1 MTESI
6 YKAQAKRLADYLSRV
21 HGVKLKYASMLEAV
35 ASMHGQADWN
45 TLVASAPRVSTGI
58 SEHSPVPTPLGAAP
72 SPYASLPDSA
82 QSFNVLFTVYME
94 SLVRHGST
102 GAHIIPSSGGP
113 QVFVRRDGV
122 RMPWAPEFATNIAA
136 FTAEIRRRAG
146 LLCPPGEEFGTG
158 QFVWV
163 NGADQWQVRV
173 DVAQG
178 MGTAPSTIVRWTN
191 QSVPAMALE
200 NLGMTHVEQWRRS
213 ITSSPGLYLVVGPT
227 SSGCRTTL
235 EASGQYLRSTGR
247 SVFDYRQV
255 RDDPAL
261 APGARAGIALR
272 HDFEVILFGEI
283 RDADAARDAI
293 QMAEAGIVVIATMHA
308 SSVNSALRR
317 LADCDIEDAITGH
330 LIKAILVQR
339 LMRIVCQTCS
349 GAGCEHC
356 RQSGYSGRTMVSE
369 CVTATPTQSVRSQV
383 GLDRE
388 APRLIDD
395 AIAKCRTGVTD
406 ARELER
412 IFGSQMVLEHL
423 AGEPL

>member
-1 MTESI
+1 MTDSI
-6 YKAQAKRLADYLSRV
+6 YKAQATRLADYLSRV
-21 HGVKLKYASMLEAV
+21 HGVKLKRASMLEAV
-35 ASMHGQADWN
+35 AHLHGQPDWN
-45 TLVASAPRVSTGI
+45 TLVASGPRNSAATVRDI
-58 SEHSPVPTPLGAAP
+58 AAP
-72 SPYASLPDSA
+72 ARPAAPDASVMLPASA
-82 QSFNVLFTVYME
+82 QSHNVLFTQYME

-102 GAHIIPSSGGP
+102 GAHIVPSSGGI

-122 RMPWAPEFATNIAA
+122 RMPWAPEFATNLSA

-146 LLCPPGEEFGTG
+146 LACPPGEEFGAG

-163 NGADQWQVRV
+163 NGTDQWLVRV
-173 DVAQG
+173 QVAQA
-178 MGTAPSTIVRWTN
+178 MGTAPSTFVRWLN
-191 QSVPAMALE
+191 QNAPVLALE
-200 NLGMTHVEQWRRS
+200 NLGMTHIAQWRDS
-213 ITSSPGLYLVVGPT
+213 LTSAQGMYLVVGPT

-235 EASGQYLRSTGR
+235 EASGQYLRSLGR

-261 APGARAGIALR
+261 APGARARIPLQS
-272 HDFEVILFGEI
+272 DFEVVLFGEI
-283 RDADAARDAI
+283 RDAESARDVI
-293 QMAEAGIVVIATMHA
+293 RMAEAGILVIASMHA
-308 SSVNSALRR
+308 GSVNSALRR
-317 LADCDIEDAITGH
+317 FHDLDVEENVTDQIVTAVLAQ
-330 LIKAILVQR
+330 K
-339 LMRIVCQTCS
+339 LMRIVCSTCS

-369 CVTATPTQSVRSQV
+369 CVTATPSHSVRSQV

-395 AIAKCRTGVTD
+395 AIAKCRAGVTD

-412 IFGSQMVLEHL
+412 IFGRGLMLEHL